1 MVQVETKVVDY
12 ATKLTQGFTQEQII
26 QLLCGLGILAI
37 GVWAVKMLLKV
48 GKLVIAGG
56 LVAIL
61 LGFGGMNWFNVAVIT
76 EEAVYNMLPQ
86 QTAETVMEIDQ
97 LELRKGLL
105 NAFVGEE
112 GGPIEKF
119 KNTRLAL
126 LLADVIERS
135 VEEYDGDF
143 TLSFGNYD
151 VEVYSGTV
159 RVVPKVT

>member
-1 MVQVETKVVDY
+1 
-12 ATKLTQGFTQEQII
+12 
-26 QLLCGLGILAI
+26 
-37 GVWAVKMLLKV
+37 
-48 GKLVIAGG
+48 
-56 LVAIL
+56 
-61 LGFGGMNWFNVAVIT
+61 
-76 EEAVYNMLPQ
+76 MLPQ

-151 VEVYSGTV
+151 IEVYSGTV